1 MATTTTTDGRSVDF
15 VVRRERGTINRFLYS
30 YAMLADAWNGA
41 LVYAFDGGVAIGR
54 SQGTLGSSS
63 VDADLLGRGYAI
75 AHSSGTRTS
84 VHYNLSSAARRR

>member
-1 MATTTTTDGRSVDF
+1 MATTTTIDGRTVDF

-54 SQGTLGSSS
+54 SQGTLGASS
-63 VDADLLGRGYAI
+63 VDP
-75 AHSSGTRTS
+75 TC
-84 VHYNLSSAARRR
+84 SAAATRSRTRAARARASTTT